1 MNDLIA
7 SALGTVPLDVIIRN
21 VKLVNVYSGEIYKA
35 SIGVFRG
42 RIACVGDLDGYK
54 ATREI
59 YAEGLYATP
68 GFMDGH
74 LHIESS
80 YVRPS
85 EYCKAVL
92 PHGTTAIFADPH
104 EIANVLGVKGIRLF
118 IEEGKRIP
126 LRLFILVPSCV
137 PAVKG
142 LDASGAEIG
151 PKDIMELLLDNSVVG
166 LAEVMDFPGVINRK
180 KEVLDK
186 IMAVERMGGVIDGHA
201 PGLLGG
207 RLCAYRCAGIDS
219 DHEATTPEEAVE
231 RIRQGF
237 YLMIREG
244 SLTKDLRV
252 LLKPIIERKL
262 DTRKCVFVTDD
273 RNIEELKKEGHM
285 DDIIRIAIEMGL
297 DPVKAVQM
305 ATINIAERFGLSKDL
320 GAIAPGKY
328 ADIVLLSSLE
338 KVEVEKVFFNGEL
351 VVNNGKLVAKVEGME
366 YPEYAI
372 NTVRLK
378 RMVFPEDFQLRYSV
392 DGEVR
397 VRVIGAIDG
406 SIYTEAYHEK
416 LHVVDGVIQP
426 DLERDIVRIAVIE
439 RHKGTGEI
447 GLGFV
452 KGFGIEHGAIASTVS
467 HDSHNIVVV
476 GVEDVEIAHAVNEVH
491 KMGGGIC
498 VVVEGE
504 VKAKMPLPIAG
515 IVSDRPADEV
525 ITQIESI
532 KEAAEMLGTR
542 LREPLMTLS
551 FLCLPVIPK
560 LKITV
565 KGLVNVLES
574 RIVNPIIEDNP

>member
-7 SALGTVPLDVIIRN
+7 SAIGRAPLDTVIRN
-21 VKLVNVYSGEIYKA
+21 VKLVNVYSGEIYEA
-35 SIGVFRG
+35 SIGISQG
-42 RIACVGDLDGYK
+42 RIACVGDLEGYK
-54 ATREI
+54 ATVEI
-59 YAEGLYATP
+59 DGEGLYATP

-80 YVRPS
+80 YVKPS

-104 EIANVLGVKGIRLF
+104 EIANVLGVRGIRLF

-142 LDASGAEIG
+142 LDSSGAEIG
-151 PKDIMELLLDNSVVG
+151 PRDIMELMLDSSVVG
-166 LAEVMDFPGVINRK
+166 LAEVMDFPGVINGK
-180 KEVLDK
+180 AEVLEK
-186 IMAVERMGGVIDGHA
+186 IRVVERMGGVIDGHA

-219 DHEATTPEEAVE
+219 DHEATTPEEAIE

-252 LLKPIIERKL
+252 LLKPIIERGL

-273 RNIEELKKEGHM
+273 RNIEELRKKGHM
-285 DDIIRIAIEMGL
+285 DDLIRIAIEMGL
-297 DPVKAVQM
+297 DPVKAIQM

-338 KVEVEKVFFNGEL
+338 RARVEKVFFNGEL
-351 VVNNGKLVAKVEGME
+351 VVNNGRLVAKVEGME

-378 RMVFPEDFQLRYSV
+378 RMVFPEDFQLRH
-392 DGEVR
+392 DGNSEVK
-397 VRVIGAIDG
+397 VRVIGAMDG
-406 SIYTEAYHEK
+406 SIYTEAFHEE
-416 LHVVDGVIQP
+416 LQVVDGIVQP
-426 DLERDIVRIAVIE
+426 DLERDIIRIAVIE
-439 RHKGTGEI
+439 RHRGTGEI

-476 GVEDVEIAHAVNEVH
+476 GVEDRELAHAVNEVH

-498 VVVEGE
+498 VVAGGE

-525 ITQIESI
+525 ITQIENI
-532 KEAAEMLGTR
+532 KEAANTLGTK
-542 LREPLMTLS
+542 LREPFMTLG

-565 KGLVNVLES
+565 KGLVDVLES
-574 RIVNPIIEDNP
+574 RVVNPIIEE